1 MIWPYPL
8 TEHFLIEM
16 EPAYTRI
23 LSFFPV
29 SGSEGI
35 PTILTRRCTR
45 IASPHSALDSI
56 LYNSN
61 FNSRMYTDCK
71 GHGINSRPCPS
82 PCFPFREPHV
92 RGPLTRCTQVR
103 FTPYHGELLDLF
115 FARLLPSGTGDFDAG
130 PSQLREK
137 QTNPIMLLPYP
148 LTGCFFSLITWTSP
162 GRVLLPSV
170 PFLSSWYNGVRR
182 PANGCLRVRFRSWS
196 LRP

>member
-1 MIWPYPL
+1 MNRIS
-8 TEHFLIEM
+8 TRACTQIARSSEVMFLM
-16 EPAYTRI
+16 R
-23 LSFFPV
+23 
-29 SGSEGI
+29 
-35 PTILTRRCTR
+35 
-45 IASPHSALDSI
+45 AS
-56 LYNSN
+56 Y

-71 GHGINSRPCPS
+71 GHGINSRPCPA

-92 RGPLTRCTQVR
+92 RDLFRRNTQGASHN
-103 FTPYHGELLDLF
+103 HGELLDLF

-148 LTGCFFSLITWTSP
+148 LTGRFFSLITWTSP

-182 PANGCLRVRFRSWS
+182 PANGCLRVRFRSLS